1 MARARSV
8 SSQTKTVW
16 LTAIGLALV
25 LATHIIHVD
34 MSWLP
39 HSRRAPRMA
48 QLHVTATSHSAGA
61 SARMSVRVGLGRGAT
76 AREEG
81 GEGEPL
87 APGPQE
93 AGHQHSGP
101 RHKHQTKWQKNTAKN
116 ARRQKNLE
124 AHINGSQVPKP
135 PAFEFH
141 RSGVPGGLLAA
152 DSPGEPPIHLLA
164 KTNLHLNQAQF
175 DRDGTRGGIRP
186 GRETAGF
193 ILSAS
198 LTYPMLGPNGTS
210 AAVHYSFN
218 PADVSFF
225 PPEQLD
231 LSYGRCAVVGNS
243 ATLLR
248 HEYGPEIDSHDMV
261 LRMNY
266 APVAGY
272 ERHVGSKATFDM
284 INSKHAES
292 LSADVVY
299 AFHHR
304 RPMLDDSRQNT
315 SIVLFEATN
324 WKRNYYI
331 YSRLLQKLPPPQ
343 LLILSP
349 DFYNQVEIVWKGL
362 SSRWPDLAQS
372 CKRRVRSTE
381 LGFHATRDGHNTEKG
396 AGCQELGIA
405 CGYSAHRGSPT
416 KACKATSGF
425 VSIMFAAQFC
435 NSITLYGFENVTAA
449 AVNDTSHYFD
459 DEPANLA
466 AHSYSL
472 TQNILHHLASMYPI
486 DIRGA

>member
-1 MARARSV
+1 
-8 SSQTKTVW
+8 
-16 LTAIGLALV
+16 
-25 LATHIIHVD
+25 
-34 MSWLP
+34 
-39 HSRRAPRMA
+39 
-48 QLHVTATSHSAGA
+48 
-61 SARMSVRVGLGRGAT
+61 
-76 AREEG
+76 
-81 GEGEPL
+81 
-87 APGPQE
+87 
-93 AGHQHSGP
+93 
-101 RHKHQTKWQKNTAKN
+101 
-116 ARRQKNLE
+116 
-124 AHINGSQVPKP
+124 
-135 PAFEFH
+135 
-141 RSGVPGGLLAA
+141 
-152 DSPGEPPIHLLA
+152 
-164 KTNLHLNQAQF
+164 
-175 DRDGTRGGIRP
+175 
-186 GRETAGF
+186 
-193 ILSAS
+193 
-198 LTYPMLGPNGTS
+198 
-210 AAVHYSFN
+210 
-218 PADVSFF
+218 VSFV
-225 PPEQLD
+225 PPRQLD

-416 KACKATSGF
+416 KAFCHGLRRCTATNAPTRSSCCATVF
-425 VSIMFAAQFC
+425 H
-435 NSITLYGFENVTAA
+435 T
-449 AVNDTSHYFD
+449 
-459 DEPANLA
+459 P
-466 AHSYSL
+466 
-472 TQNILHHLASMYPI
+472 
-486 DIRGA
+486 R